1 MRLPTGQL
9 SAQLRSFHSSYLLN
23 KLLAACVLVL
33 AFAGLAFCQDASIT
47 GTVSDPSG
55 AVVPGAKVTIVNTDK
70 NQSFDVTTGASGQYT
85 FPSLNIGHYTVKA
98 EVSGFK
104 SFEQNDLVLQV
115 GDHRSV
121 DVKLQ
126 VGNTK
131 ESVTVEAEAIAVK
144 SESGEVSDVITNKQM
159 SQLATNGRSIYA
171 LTTLVPGA
179 SGNMSD
185 LNIPTPLS
193 GNASVSFNGMRQ
205 SHNLYLID
213 GGEAA
218 DRGGAGGIDV
228 MPSMDAIAEFRTNT
242 SNYGAEYG
250 LSSSATMTLQIKS
263 GAKDFHAGAWEFL
276 RNDALQGGNYFTNAA
291 GKKTPELR
299 QNTYGFNVSGPVT
312 FGKLYNKE
320 RDKTFFFYNWE
331 KRSLI
336 QGGLVNQTVPPVSAY
351 GGQFSSAINMPTSD
365 LFTNSAGSLT
375 STGQALQTATGTALS
390 APGCGT
396 TGKAACNVFPGN
408 RIPTSLM
415 NPNAVALLSAGIFPA
430 ANSGNAFLGGNKLP
444 TDLTEHIVRI
454 DHRFNDKFSV
464 FGHFLHESSSST
476 YGTSLW
482 SSDNV
487 PTVGTVLGNPAY
499 HAVVHATYSITPT
512 VLNEVAY
519 NQNGNTIN
527 IVPAGTFA
535 RPSNLNIP
543 ELFPGNNNNRI
554 PGIQLGGS
562 TGTFYD
568 VSSWPWHNKADD
580 YQLRDDLSIVHGS
593 HQIKMGA
600 SYALYAKTQD
610 LFGDTQGSFKFDGS
624 YTGNDFA
631 DFLLGY
637 AKSYTELAV
646 QDHGIWKNKSPA
658 AYIQDNWHVNQK
670 LSINLGLR
678 WDGIPHTYE
687 ENNRQSNF
695 YTQLYDPAK
704 AAVFVAGNNNAIS
717 PSSPGL
723 GSSPNSILAAAGTQF
738 YLNGIGIAGQPGI
751 PRGLV
756 KDAWLNFG
764 PRVGFAYDFSGDHKT
779 VVRGGFGAMYER
791 IQGNDVYNLGPNQ
804 PFSASVTFNNVSLN
818 NPNTSLTG
826 GTLSAPITVGGIT
839 GLTYSD
845 YKPPVSY
852 QYSIGV
858 ERQLAPNSVLN
869 VSYVGNQNR
878 HQNDYRNINVPNQS
892 LLAGLIGNNSSY
904 NSVLPYRGYGT
915 ISLAENAGNGH
926 YNGLQVGLNSQIKKN
941 LSLNVAYTY
950 SHASDPTTGG
960 DLYTVSNPYNRKYD
974 NGPSPYDRS
983 NILVV
988 NFIYDLPIFRSTQ
1001 NHFTHTVLGGWEVAA
1016 IGTMQTGLPI
1026 LLGLSGNQGN
1036 NGVSGGTNRP
1046 DLTGNVSYPGTVG
1059 SFFTGNFALPALGAW
1074 GNMGKGTVRGPGRD
1088 NWNVSLFKSFAI
1100 SEAHGSRFEL
1110 RVETFNTFNHTEFN
1124 GVGTTLG
1131 NSQFG
1136 QVTSAWDPRTFQLG
1150 AKLLF

>member
-1 MRLPTGQL
+1 MRLLQGAGSVSSHT
-9 SAQLRSFHSSYLLN
+9 FTSYLLN
-23 KLLAACVLVL
+23 GFLAACVLFIASGTL
-33 AFAGLAFCQDASIT
+33 AYCQDATIV
-47 GTVSDPSG
+47 GTVVDPSG
-55 AVVPGAKVTIVNTDK
+55 ALVPGVKVIITNTDK
-70 NQSFDVTTGASGQYT
+70 NQSTDITTNDTGQFVAAS
-85 FPSLNIGHYTVKA
+85 LAIGHYNVKA

-104 SFEQNDLVLQV
+104 TFEQNDIVLQV
-115 GDHRSV
+115 GDRTRV

-126 VGNTK
+126 VGNTR
-131 ESVTVEAEAIAVK
+131 ETITVEAEAIAVQ

-159 SQLATNGRSIYA
+159 TQLATNGRSIYA

-185 LNIPTPLS
+185 LNSPTPLA
-193 GNASVSFNGMRQ
+193 GDASVSFNGMRE

-228 MPSMDAIAEFRTNT
+228 MPSMDAVAEFRTNT

-263 GAKDFHAGAWEFL
+263 GQKDFHASAWEFV
-276 RNDALQGGNYFTNAA
+276 RNDDLQAGNYFTNAA
-291 GKKTPELR
+291 GAKTPELR

-336 QGGLVNQTVPPVSAY
+336 QGGLVNQTVPSTSEY
-351 GGQFSSAINMPTSD
+351 GGQFTTAINVPTGISPTIAN
-365 LFTNSAGSLT
+365 LSGLGST
-375 STGQALQTATGTALS
+375 FA
-390 APGCGT
+390 
-396 TGKAACNVFPGN
+396 GN
-408 RIPTSLM
+408 RIPTSLL
-415 NPNAVALLSAGIFPA
+415 NANSLALLSAGIFPA
-430 ANSGNAFLGGNKLP
+430 ANDGNAFLGGNKLP
-444 TDLTEHIVRI
+444 TYLTENIIRI
-454 DHRFNDKFSV
+454 DHRFNDKFSI
-464 FGHFLHESSSST
+464 FGHFLHESSTQT

-487 PTVGTVLGNPAY
+487 PTVGTNLANPAY
-499 HAVVHATYSITPT
+499 HAVIHATYSITPT

-527 IVPAGTFA
+527 IVPNGVYA
-535 RPSNLNIP
+535 RPSSVNIP
-543 ELFPGNNNNRI
+543 ELFPGNNLDRI
-554 PGIQLGGS
+554 PGIQLGGN

-580 YQLRDDLSIVHGS
+580 YQLRDDLSIVKGA
-593 HQIKMGA
+593 HQIKLGA
-600 SYALYAKTQD
+600 SYAFYSKEQD

-646 QDHGIWKNKSPA
+646 QDHGTWDNKSPA
-658 AYIQDNWHVNQK
+658 LYIQDNWHVNSR
-670 LSINLGLR
+670 LTLNLGLR

-687 ENNRQSNF
+687 QNNRQSNF
-695 YTQLYDPAK
+695 YTALYNPAE
-704 AAVFVAGNNNAIS
+704 APIFLPGSGNNAIS

-723 GSSPNSILAAAGTQF
+723 GGSPNAILSAAGTQF
-738 YLNGIGIAGQPGI
+738 YLNGIGVAGSPGI

-756 KDAWLNFG
+756 RDAWLNFG
-764 PRVGFAYDFSGDHKT
+764 PRFGFAYDFLGDHKT
-779 VVRGGFGAMYER
+779 VLRGGFGAMYER
-791 IQGNDVYNLGPNQ
+791 VQGNDVYNLGPNE
-804 PFSASVTFNNVSLN
+804 PFSSSVTFSNVSIN
-818 NPNTSLTG
+818 NPAQSLVTG
-826 GTLSAPITVGGIT
+826 QTLAAPITVGSIT
-839 GLTYSD
+839 GLSYSD
-845 YKPPVSY
+845 YHPPVSY

-858 ERQLAPNSVLN
+858 ERQLANNSVLN

-878 HQNDYRNINVPNQS
+878 HQNDYRNIDVPNQS
-892 LLAGLIGNNSSY
+892 YLAGLITNNAAY
-904 NSVLPYRGYGT
+904 NTLLPYQGYSS

-926 YNGLQVGLNSQIKKN
+926 YNGLQVSLTSQIKKN
-941 LSLNVAYTY
+941 LSVNVAYTY
-950 SHASDPTTGG
+950 SSAIDPTTGG
-960 DLYTVSNPYNRKYD
+960 DLYTVSNPYNRAYD
-974 NGPSPYDRS
+974 DGPSPYDRR

-1016 IGTMQTGLPI
+1016 IGTMQSGLPL
-1026 LLGLSGNQGN
+1026 LLGLSGDQSN
-1036 NGVSGGTNRP
+1036 NGVTGGTNRP
-1046 DLTGNVSYPGTVG
+1046 DLTGNVSYPGTIA
-1059 SFFTGNFALPALGAW
+1059 SFFTGNFTDPALGAW
-1074 GNMGKGTVRGPGRD
+1074 GDMGKGTVRGPGRD
-1088 NWNVSLFKSFAI
+1088 NWNISLFKNFVI
-1100 SEAHGSRFEL
+1100 SEAHNSRFEL
-1110 RVETFNTFNHTEFN
+1110 RVETFNSFNHTEFR
-1124 GVGTTLG
+1124 GIGTTLG

-1136 QVTSAWDPRTFQLG
+1136 QVTSTWDPRTFQLG

>member
-1 MRLPTGQL
+1 MYQRTNVCPKSRSQASRYSLKFRPLLPKM
-9 SAQLRSFHSSYLLN
+9 AH
-23 KLLAACVLVL
+23 LAAFFLLFFMSSFL
-33 AFAGLAFCQDASIT
+33 ALAQDATIL

-55 AVVPGAKVTIVNTDK
+55 AVVPHAKVVVTDTDK
-70 NQSFDVTTGASGQYT
+70 NQAFDATTNESGQ
-85 FPSLNIGHYTVKA
+85 FVVPSLNIGRYSVKV
-98 EVSGFK
+98 EVAGFK
-104 SFEQNDLVLQV
+104 TFEQEDIVLQV
-115 GDHRSV
+115 GDRTRV

-131 ESVTVEAEAIAVK
+131 ESVTVEAEAIAVQ
-144 SESGEVSDVITNKQM
+144 SETGEVSDVITNKQM
-159 SQLATNGRSIYA
+159 TQLATNGRSIYA

-185 LNIPTPLS
+185 LNIPTPLA
-193 GNASVSFNGMRQ
+193 GNGSVSFNGMRQ

-228 MPSMDAIAEFRTNT
+228 MPSMDAISEFRTNT

-263 GAKDFHAGAWEFL
+263 GEKDFHANAWEFL
-276 RNDALQGGNYFTNAA
+276 RNDALQAGNYFTNADN
-291 GKKTPELR
+291 KKTPELR
-299 QNTYGFNVSGPVT
+299 QNTYGVNVGGPVT
-312 FGKLYNKE
+312 LGKLYNKE

-336 QGGLVNQTVPPVSAY
+336 QGGLVNQTVPPTSEY
-351 GGQFSSAINMPTSD
+351 GGQFTSAINVPTGISSSIAN
-365 LFTNSAGSLT
+365 LSSYGTVFAGNKIPASL
-375 STGQALQTATGTALS
+375 L
-390 APGCGT
+390 
-396 TGKAACNVFPGN
+396 
-408 RIPTSLM
+408 
-415 NPNAVALLSAGIFPA
+415 NPNSLALLNAGIFPA

-444 TDLTEHIVRI
+444 TNLTENIIRI
-454 DHRFNDKFSV
+454 DHRFSDKFNV
-464 FGHFLHESSSST
+464 FGHFLHESSGQT

-487 PTVGTVLGNPAY
+487 PTVGTNLNNPAY

-512 VLNEVAY
+512 ILNEIGY

-527 IVPAGTFA
+527 IVPLGTYA
-535 RPSNLNIP
+535 RPLSVSIP
-543 ELFPGNNNNRI
+543 ELFPGNNLDRI

-580 YQLRDDLSIVHGS
+580 YQIRDDLSIVKGS
-593 HQIKMGA
+593 HQIKMGG
-600 SYALYAKTQD
+600 SWALYSKVQD

-624 YTGNDFA
+624 FTGNDFA

-646 QDHGIWKNKSPA
+646 QDHGTWNNISPA
-658 AYIQDNWHVNQK
+658 LYIQDNWHVNK
-670 LSINLGLR
+670 RLSINLGLR

-687 ENNRQSNF
+687 VNNRMSNF
-695 YTQLYDPAK
+695 YTNLYNQADAPT
-704 AAVFVAGNNNAIS
+704 FLPGSGNNAIS

-723 GSSPNSILAAAGTQF
+723 GSSPNAILSAAGTQF
-738 YLNGIGIAGQPGI
+738 YLNGIGLAGKNGI
-751 PRGLV
+751 PAGLV
-756 KDAWLNFG
+756 KNAWANFG

-791 IQGNDVYNLGPNQ
+791 IQGNDVYNIGPNE
-804 PFSASVTFNNVSLN
+804 PFSSSVTFNNVSIN
-818 NPNTSLTG
+818 NPAQSLVSG
-826 GTLSAPITVGGIT
+826 QTLTAPITVGGIT
-839 GLTYSD
+839 GLAYSD

-852 QYSIGV
+852 QYSIGI
-858 ERQLAPNSVLN
+858 ERQVANNSVLN
-869 VSYVGNQNR
+869 IAYVGNQNR
-878 HQNDYRNINVPNQS
+878 HQNDYRNINTPPQS
-892 LLAGLIGNNSSY
+892 ALASLIGNSTPY
-904 NSVLPYRGYGT
+904 NTLLPYQGFSS

-926 YNGLQVGLNSQIKKN
+926 YNGLQISLNSQMRKD

-950 SHASDPTTGG
+950 SSAIDPTTGG
-960 DLYTVSNPYNRKYD
+960 DLYTVSNPYNRAYD
-974 NGPSPYDRS
+974 NGPSPYDRR

-988 NFIYDLPIFRSTQ
+988 NLIYDLPFLQSSQ
-1001 NHFTHTVLGGWEVAA
+1001 NHLLKTALGGWEVAA
-1016 IGTMQTGLPI
+1016 IGTMQSGLP
-1026 LLGLSGNQGN
+1026 LFLGLSGNQGS

-1046 DLTGNVSYPGTVG
+1046 DLTGGVSYPGTIN
-1059 SFFTGNFALPALGAW
+1059 SFFTGNFSDPALGAW
-1074 GNMGKGTVRGPGRD
+1074 GDMGKGTVRGPGRD
-1088 NWNVSLFKSFAI
+1088 NWNVSLFKRFAI
-1100 SEAHGSRFEL
+1100 SEAHGGSFFEL

-1124 GVGTTLG
+1124 GVGTTYG

-1136 QVTSAWDPRTFQLG
+1136 QVTSTWDPRTFQLG
-1150 AKLLF
+1150 AKLHF